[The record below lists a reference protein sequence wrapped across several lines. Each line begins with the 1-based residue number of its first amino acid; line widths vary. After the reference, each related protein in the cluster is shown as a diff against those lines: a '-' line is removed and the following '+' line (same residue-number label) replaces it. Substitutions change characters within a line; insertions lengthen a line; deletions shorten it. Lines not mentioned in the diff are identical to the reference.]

1 MRLLRYL
8 ILGIVL
14 VPSLMCTAT
23 NHFFHTVDV
32 KDGMADNYVRNITR
46 DSYGYIWIST
56 INGLSRYDGHRFR
69 QFMPLLY
76 GGNSNDIQAVRETA
90 DSTLWMVSS
99 GELFTYTRRDES
111 WRKDGIDKLAAL
123 GIEGRMK
130 LFYVDDRNNL
140 WVVTEEGLFHY
151 DYAQHALIRIA
162 NYSGIPILHIV
173 SKEGTTIIVTEDY
186 KIYNVFLKERR
197 LVQIGQA
204 SPTPYNRDSR
214 VYIDNHSNLWFYYS
228 HSLANSV
235 KLLSL
240 KTRQWRQLDEL
251 KQMDDFIVNTIIED
265 FNGNLWIGTENEGIH
280 VFDYNENSLK
290 WVNHTDAFK
299 EHSSHISCFYLD
311 NNNTM
316 WVGSAKLGI
325 AFTDLCA
332 PTFDFVSTG
341 NTEDVSCLMLDHN
354 ELLWIGFDG
363 NGMMI
368 KQKNG
373 GITNLKASQQQ
384 LPSDIITSMVTL
396 SDGTIL
402 AGTYGSGIA
411 KYDGKRFVPIYTD
424 YPILKYIKDIVSD
437 SKGDLWVATVDK
449 GVVKLT
455 PDGKKISYYNNYIVR
470 YKRSIV
476 LYLNYRHI
484 RNSISNLVHYDPE
497 TGGSISRPE
506 NINGNWNV
514 NGGFTFNTALDST
527 AHWNIGTDTR
537 MRYNNFVSYVAQ
549 EQADAE
555 KNTTRTI
562 NLNERL
568 SVGYR
573 NDWLEVTID
582 GNLNYQHTRNEL
594 QPNANLDTWQINY
607 GGQFLVRLP
616 LDFELSMNLHERSRR
631 GYNDDSM
638 NTNELIW
645 NGQISKPFL
654 KNKSLIVALNFYD
667 LLGQQSNYERWV
679 NATSRTD
686 TRYNSVNSYAMLH
699 VRYRLNIFG
708 GKVDTEGRYDKKW
721 GNRDNRNRGG
731 GFGGWRR

>member
-1 MRLLRYL
+1 
-8 ILGIVL
+8 
-14 VPSLMCTAT
+14 
-23 NHFFHTVDV
+23 
-32 KDGMADNYVRNITR
+32 
-46 DSYGYIWIST
+46 
-56 INGLSRYDGHRFR
+56 
-69 QFMPLLY
+69 
-76 GGNSNDIQAVRETA
+76 
-90 DSTLWMVSS
+90 
-99 GELFTYTRRDES
+99 
-111 WRKDGIDKLAAL
+111 
-123 GIEGRMK
+123 
-130 LFYVDDRNNL
+130 
-140 WVVTEEGLFHY
+140 
-151 DYAQHALIRIA
+151 
-162 NYSGIPILHIV
+162 
-173 SKEGTTIIVTEDY
+173 
-186 KIYNVFLKERR
+186 
-197 LVQIGQA
+197 
-204 SPTPYNRDSR
+204 
-214 VYIDNHSNLWFYYS
+214 
-228 HSLANSV
+228 
-235 KLLSL
+235 
-240 KTRQWRQLDEL
+240 
-251 KQMDDFIVNTIIED
+251 
-265 FNGNLWIGTENEGIH
+265 

-484 RNSISNLVHYDPE
+484 RNAISNLVHYDPE

-573 NDWLEVTID
+573 NDWLEVTLD

-616 LDFELSMNLHERSRR
+616 LDFELSMNLHERSHR
-631 GYNDDSM
+631 G
-638 NTNELIW
+638 
-645 NGQISKPFL
+645 
-654 KNKSLIVALNFYD
+654 
-667 LLGQQSNYERWV
+667 
-679 NATSRTD
+679 
-686 TRYNSVNSYAMLH
+686 
-699 VRYRLNIFG
+699 
-708 GKVDTEGRYDKKW
+708 
-721 GNRDNRNRGG
+721 
-731 GFGGWRR
+731 